1 MISRNH
7 KKLCKTLNY
16 IDYFLILVSTGTGC
30 VSISCFASLV
40 GILAGVASSAIGIKI
55 WVIKPVIKK
64 YKSIIKK
71 KKHDKIVLLAK
82 TKLNNVEVL
91 ISKALIDLNIHHDEF
106 VVTNNLLKEYDNMKE
121 KRKNPNNKYLCLI

>member
-1 MISRNH
+1 MISKNH

-16 IDYFLILVSTGTGC
+16 IDYFLILVSTGTRC

-55 WVIKPVIKK
+55 WV
-64 YKSIIKK
+64 

-82 TKLNNVEVL
+82 TKLNNIEVL
-91 ISKALIDLNIHHDEF
+91 ISKALTDLNIHHDEF
-106 VVTNNLLKEYDNMKE
+106 VVTNNLLRNMTM
-121 KRKNPNNKYLCLI
+121 